1 MRHYRCGTIG
11 CSTKRPRRE
20 EHVGRCSRVS
30 VDEAPA
36 GAVVATDPGSV
47 DVDYDNGAVAF
58 TVHLDSEGGM
68 EMLGSG

>member
-1 MRHYRCGTIG
+1 M
-11 CSTKRPRRE
+11 
-20 EHVGRCSRVS
+20 
-30 VDEAPA
+30 DEAPA